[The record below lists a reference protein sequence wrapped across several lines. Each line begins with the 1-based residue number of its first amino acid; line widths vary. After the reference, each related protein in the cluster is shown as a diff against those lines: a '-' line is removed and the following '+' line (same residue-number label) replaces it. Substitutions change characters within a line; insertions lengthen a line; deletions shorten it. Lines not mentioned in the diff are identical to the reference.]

1 MGVRVIPKHP
11 AADVIQGGDR
21 LSDKIMRRAK

>member
-1 MGVRVIPKHP
+1 MDLRVIPKHP
-11 AADVIQGGDR
+11 TADVIRGGDR